1 MRKITPKQYA
11 QGLYEASQDHQG
23 DELRIIFDN
32 FLKLIWK
39 NKDWKNLDKILRSF
53 KKVYKQNKGLVEA
66 KGASARHLSAEL
78 KNQIKDWLKKNENQS
93 VFLEEEIDE
102 TLLGGWVLRYEDTVY
117 DLSLKNLISNLQ
129 KELNR

>member
-53 KKVYKQNKGLVEA
+53 KKVYQQNKGLVEA
-66 KGASARHLSAEL
+66 KVASARHLSAEL